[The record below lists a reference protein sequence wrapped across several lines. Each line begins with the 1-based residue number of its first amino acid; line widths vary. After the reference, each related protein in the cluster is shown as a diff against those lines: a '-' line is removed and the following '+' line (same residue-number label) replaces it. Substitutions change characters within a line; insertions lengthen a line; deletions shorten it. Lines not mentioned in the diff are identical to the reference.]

1 MYSQTEGGPLEKH
14 MQFEIIL
21 TLALSAI

>member
-14 MQFEIIL
+14 MQLEIIL